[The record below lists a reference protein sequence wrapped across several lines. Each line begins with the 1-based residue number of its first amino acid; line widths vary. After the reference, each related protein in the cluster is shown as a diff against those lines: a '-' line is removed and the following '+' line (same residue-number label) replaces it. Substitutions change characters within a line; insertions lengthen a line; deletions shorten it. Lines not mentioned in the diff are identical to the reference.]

1 MLIRLNAGEAIG
13 THLQATQ
20 IKIVAKKQWLADH
33 LRVGGKLV
41 LDAGAVKV
49 LKADGKSLLPIGVI
63 EVIGQFE
70 RGDVVACVNEAGSE
84 VARGIVN
91 YNSNEATRIMRKASS
106 EIEKILGY
114 VEESELIHRDNLI
127 II

>member
-1 MLIRLNAGEAIG
+1 M
-13 THLQATQ
+13 
-20 IKIVAKKQWLADH
+20 ADH

-49 LKADGKSLLPIGVI
+49 LKTDGKSLLSIGVI
-63 EVIGQFE
+63 DVQGQFE
-70 RGDVVACVNEAGSE
+70 RGDVVACINEAGIE

-91 YNSNEATRIMRKASS
+91 YNSADTSRIKRKASS

-127 II
+127 VI

>member
-1 MLIRLNAGEAIG
+1 
-13 THLQATQ
+13 
-20 IKIVAKKQWLADH
+20 
-33 LRVGGKLV
+33 
-41 LDAGAVKV
+41 
-49 LKADGKSLLPIGVI
+49 
-63 EVIGQFE
+63 
-70 RGDVVACVNEAGSE
+70 VVACVDEKNVE

-91 YNSNEATRIMRKASS
+91 YNSLEAARIMRKASS

>member
-1 MLIRLNAGEAIG
+1 MQG
-13 THLQATQ
+13 
-20 IKIVAKKQWLADH
+20 
-33 LRVGGKLV
+33 
-41 LDAGAVKV
+41 
-49 LKADGKSLLPIGVI
+49 S
-63 EVIGQFE
+63 FE

-91 YNSNEATRIMRKASS
+91 YNSADTSRIKRKTSS
-106 EIEKILGY
+106 EIERILGY